1 MHIIHSNRLNSNG
14 LPELLIG
21 ANERI
26 SGIYA
31 LQNGTPVS
39 VIQVEARYNLSLLMD
54 SDGKCVIEHL
64 WGRMGYSKEFF
75 YTIDKDEKLVTSDKL
90 YTYGDYK
97 KNNKFIGHFRAKDVL
112 GKEFDIAEEEYCS
125 IIRKYGSTGYEPLED
140 VGDPRIVQNSFILPV
155 TTNLIYL
162 WNIL

>member
-97 KNNKFIGHFRAKDVL
+97 K
-112 GKEFDIAEEEYCS
+112 
-125 IIRKYGSTGYEPLED
+125 IISLSAIFELKTSWVKNL
-140 VGDPRIVQNSFILPV
+140 ILPRR
-155 TTNLIYL
+155 
-162 WNIL
+162 NIAL